1 MGLLFILLC
10 LILLSGRQASEGSHL
25 TQDGSLEVR
34 RNPQESTLET
44 FFTQMQRQ
52 GYLEKVRV
60 LSDGS
65 SPSHEW
71 RWGARAEVEI
81 GEKAIAS
88 FIVDLYGDGA
98 KSETEGVTRST
109 RSTGVTFI
117 VGNLPSLLSW
127 STWEYTLS
135 DQDAQLR
142 SQLKPPKQYPS
153 AWQMYFNEELQRI
166 KAETPTA
173 RLNVAVLAKEAGQR
187 YAKMSD
193 EKKKEYIQRS
203 NDAKEKYERDL
214 AIWQSTLTPEDI
226 RQENL
231 FRSAQRR
238 LGKSRR
244 GNMRDPNAPKKP
256 LTAYFLYL
264 KSLRA
269 DTVSLKEILQGEH
282 ETTKQSVL
290 AAARWRTLSDKE
302 KQPFIDQAKQQ
313 KLEYERRRR
322 EYEQGMRQSDFI
334 PRTDLLTFMTG
345 DSTPE

>member
-1 MGLLFILLC
+1 MMQYPGFMVQPSMSSSSQPPTKTPTTLPLSQATKRRPGRPRKYVSSQGILDAQ
-10 LILLSGRQASEGSHL
+10 LSKR
-25 TQDGSLEVR
+25 
-34 RNPQESTLET
+34 
-44 FFTQMQRQ
+44 
-52 GYLEKVRV
+52 
-60 LSDGS
+60 
-65 SPSHEW
+65 
-71 RWGARAEVEI
+71 
-81 GEKAIAS
+81 
-88 FIVDLYGDGA
+88 
-98 KSETEGVTRST
+98 
-109 RSTGVTFI
+109 
-117 VGNLPSLLSW
+117 
-127 STWEYTLS
+127 
-135 DQDAQLR
+135 DAQLR

-153 AWQMYFNEELQRI
+153 AWQLYFNEELQRI

-187 YAKMSD
+187 YAKLSD

-214 AIWQSTLTPEDI
+214 ALWQSTLTPEDI

-302 KQPFIDQAKQQ
+302 KQPFIDQAKQE

-322 EYEQGMRQSDFI
+322 EYEQGLSQSDFI
-334 PRTDLLTFMTG
+334 PRTDLLTFTTS
-345 DSTPE
+345 DSTSEC